1 MNLKYRVLWTDIAE
15 KDLFEIIEYIADE
28 NLINAEN
35 IFSKIRESTLTL
47 NHFPERGRVVPELL
61 DQGVYLYRELIV
73 NPWRI
78 IYRISEK
85 KVYVLLVLDSRRNA
99 EDILLKRLITQR

>member
-1 MNLKYRVLWTDIAE
+1 MNLKYSVLWTDIAE
-15 KDLFEIIEYIADE
+15 NDFFEIIEYIADE

-35 IFSKIRESTLTL
+35 IFNKIRESAIAL
-47 NHFPERGRVVPELL
+47 NRFPERGRVVPELS
-61 DQGVYLYRELIV
+61 DQGVYLYRELRV

-78 IYRISEK
+78 IYRIFEK

-99 EDILLKRLITQR
+99 EDILMKRLIKL